1 MRIIEGIC
9 TIKNTTKPTRRPHA
23 QHKFPT
29 FWGTALLVTVLSSCL
44 QRYSPQKNNDHLGSY
59 VQDRFWSSEPE
70 TDGKSCGLARRSQ
83 ASLCFLL
90 IVSK

>member
-1 MRIIEGIC
+1 MHIIEGIC
-9 TIKNTTKPTRRPHA
+9 SIKNTTKTTRRAHA
-23 QHKFPT
+23 RHKFPT

-44 QRYSPQKNNDHLGSY
+44 QRYSPQRNNDRLGSY

-70 TDGKSCGLARRSQ
+70 VDGKSRSLARRSQ
-83 ASLCFLL
+83 ASLFFLL